1 MNMQDWCQRHCL
13 GSVSVP
19 YPELSGVGGRT
30 RLFAR
35 LLAWHWRPRWRCL
48 NCAKPTNG
56 TPFTVP
62 T

>member
-1 MNMQDWCQRHCL
+1 MKEQDRCQHHCL

-19 YPELSGVGGRT
+19 HPELSGVGGRA

-35 LLAWHWRPRWRCL
+35 LLVEHWRSKWHCL
-48 NCAKPTNG
+48 ICAKPENG
-56 TPFTVP
+56 TPLTVP